1 MTSWDINLQ
10 KPEIFE
16 DRLREIASG
25 DYVVLVTVATKPD
38 FYKQFP
44 LVLECERRGVP
55 VGVVHTGQHFD
66 ELLGYGLNEFHLDER
81 LVANLSI
88 RGDLS
93 DKFVDLFS
101 KMVKFGRYLLKNFP
115 GTEFIPVVHGDT
127 LTAGVVPL
135 AWSYGL
141 GRKCVQNEAG
151 LRGMYPNS
159 MFDFVRGVIDFEE
172 FIDSQWTLDW
182 SIDRNEPFPEQIDTF
197 ICGSSCFCFI
207 APHEINYENL
217 VREGYDP
224 ELIPVCGN
232 SVVDAVEYTR
242 NHKPENSIFEVYPQL
257 EQDYWLRVDIH
268 RRGNLTESRFK
279 NIIHAIKKL
288 VVDYKMNVCLVE
300 LTAMRTGLEYYG
312 LTDYVKK
319 LAEDNKNFLFT
330 PLWKSYSN
338 VIEFFRSGNCW
349 ASLTDSGSQQE
360 ELNLIDECVPLTC
373 RFNTD
378 RPESVMCESNILTPP
393 LENLPDF
400 LHYIYKHDYLSKMK
414 KAPKIYGHN
423 VSKKIIDAIDKI
435 YRKHNTFTWCHEKFL
450 AKKERGIDY
459 L

>member
-1 MTSWDINLQ
+1 MTSWNINLES
-10 KPEIFE
+10 PEIYE
-16 DRLREIASG
+16 DRFRGIASG
-25 DYVVLVTVATKPD
+25 DYAILVTVATKPD

-66 ELLGYGLNEFHLDER
+66 EVLGYGLNEFHLDER
-81 LVANLSI
+81 LVANLKI

-93 DKFVDLFS
+93 EKFVDLFS
-101 KMVKFGRYLLKNFP
+101 KMVKLGRYLKEKFP
-115 GTEFIPVVHGDT
+115 NTEFIPIVHGDT

-141 GRKCVQNEAG
+141 GKKCVQNEAG
-151 LRGMYPNS
+151 LRGMYPNA
-159 MFDFVRGVIDFEE
+159 MFDFVKGKIGFEE
-172 FIDSQWTLDW
+172 FINCQWTLDW

-207 APHEINYENL
+207 APHRINFENL

-232 SVVDAVEYTR
+232 SVVDAVEYTKD
-242 NHKPENSIFEVYPQL
+242 HKVENSIFDMYPQL
-257 EQDYWLRVDIH
+257 EQDSWLRVDIH
-268 RRGNLTESRFK
+268 RRGNLTETRFK
-279 NIIHAIKKL
+279 NIVSAIKRL
-288 VVDYKMNVCLVE
+288 VVDYKINVCLVE
-300 LTAMRTGLEYYG
+300 LTAMKTGLKHYG
-312 LTDYVKK
+312 LTEYIKR
-319 LAEDNKNFLFT
+319 LAEGNKNFLFT

-338 VIEFFRSGNCW
+338 VVEFFRSGHCW

-360 ELNLIDECVPLTC
+360 ELNLIDECIPLTC

-378 RPESVMCESNILTPP
+378 RPESVMCESNVLTPP
-393 LENLPDF
+393 LENLADF
-400 LHYIYKHDYLSKMK
+400 VYYIYKSDIPSTMK
-414 KAPKIYGHN
+414 KAPKIYGSN
-423 VSKKIIDAIDKI
+423 VSEKIIAAIDKI
-435 YRKHNTFTWCHEKFL
+435 YKKHKTFTWCHEKFL
-450 AKKERGIDY
+450 GKKECGIDY